1 MIKWE
6 TDEIQII
13 YFEDIKG
20 EVKILVKVIAIANQ
34 KGGVGKT
41 TTTVNLAACLAQKG
55 RKVLLI
61 DSDPQGNSTSGL
73 GFDKRDIKKCIYDTL
88 IDDVPMKELIIHSSY
103 DNLDVL
109 PATIQLAGA
118 EIELVSLMNRE
129 GRLKSSLERVKHDYD
144 YVLIDTPPTLGF
156 LTLNALVASDMV
168 LIPIQTQFFALMG
181 LSMILDLLEL
191 IKTDLGYD
199 IKKRYLLTIFDPRT
213 KMAKEIVAQVKE
225 SLGEDVFKTVI
236 PNNIR
241 LAEAPS
247 YGLPISIHAP
257 DSPGALAYSNLAKEV
272 MAL

>member
-1 MIKWE
+1 M
-6 TDEIQII
+6 QI
-13 YFEDIKG
+13 
-20 EVKILVKVIAIANQ
+20 IAIANQ
-34 KGGVGKT
+34 KGGCGKT
-41 TTTVNLAACLAQKG
+41 TTTVNLAAYLALNGK
-55 RKVLLI
+55 KTLLV
-61 DSDPQGNSTSGL
+61 DLDPQGSSTRHLGLNELDKTMYDVLMRGLDIRALIKNTMVSGL
-73 GFDKRDIKKCIYDTL
+73 DIAPTNNFLGKA
-88 IDDVPMKELIIHSSY
+88 ELELASKLTARES
-103 DNLDVL
+103 VL
-109 PATIQLAGA
+109 RPKL
-118 EIELVSLMNRE
+118 R
-129 GRLKSSLERVKHDYD
+129 SLEGYD

-199 IKKRYLLTIFDPRT
+199 IKKRYLLTLFDPRT

-247 YGLPISIHAP
+247 YGLPISLHAP
-257 DSPGALAYSNLAKEV
+257 ESPGALAYSNLANEV
-272 MAL
+272 IAL

>member
-1 MIKWE
+1 M
-6 TDEIQII
+6 QI
-13 YFEDIKG
+13 
-20 EVKILVKVIAIANQ
+20 IAIANQ
-34 KGGVGKT
+34 KGGCGKT
-41 TTTVNLAACLAQKG
+41 TTTVNLPPYLALNEK
-55 RKVLLI
+55 RTLLV
-61 DSDPQGNSTSGL
+61 DLDPQGSSTRHLGLNELDKTMYDVLMRGLDIRALIKNTMVSGL
-73 GFDKRDIKKCIYDTL
+73 DIAPTNNFLGKA
-88 IDDVPMKELIIHSSY
+88 ELELASKLTARES
-103 DNLDVL
+103 VL
-109 PATIQLAGA
+109 RPKL
-118 EIELVSLMNRE
+118 R
-129 GRLKSSLERVKHDYD
+129 SLEGYD

-199 IKKRYLLTIFDPRT
+199 IKKRYLLTLFDPRT
-213 KMAKEIVAQVKE
+213 KMAKEIVVQVKE

-247 YGLPISIHAP
+247 YGLPISLHAP

>member
-1 MIKWE
+1 M
-6 TDEIQII
+6 QI
-13 YFEDIKG
+13 
-20 EVKILVKVIAIANQ
+20 IAIANQ
-34 KGGVGKT
+34 KGGCGKT
-41 TTTVNLAACLAQKG
+41 TTTVNLAAYLALNEK
-55 RKVLLI
+55 RILLV
-61 DSDPQGNSTSGL
+61 DLDPQGSSTRHLGLNELDKTMYDVLMRGLDIRALIKNTMVSGL
-73 GFDKRDIKKCIYDTL
+73 DIAPTNNFLGKA
-88 IDDVPMKELIIHSSY
+88 ELELASKLTARES
-103 DNLDVL
+103 VL
-109 PATIQLAGA
+109 RPKL
-118 EIELVSLMNRE
+118 R
-129 GRLKSSLERVKHDYD
+129 SLEGYD

-199 IKKRYLLTIFDPRT
+199 IKKRYLLTLFDPRT

-247 YGLPISIHAP
+247 YGLPISLHAP
-257 DSPGALAYSNLAKEV
+257 ESPGALAYSNLANEV
-272 MAL
+272 IAL

>member
-1 MIKWE
+1 M
-6 TDEIQII
+6 QI
-13 YFEDIKG
+13 
-20 EVKILVKVIAIANQ
+20 IAIANQ
-34 KGGVGKT
+34 KGGCGKT
-41 TTTVNLAACLAQKG
+41 TTTVNLAAYLALNEK
-55 RKVLLI
+55 RTLLV
-61 DSDPQGNSTSGL
+61 DLDPQGSSTRHLGLNELDKTMYDVLMKGLDIRALIKNTMVSGL
-73 GFDKRDIKKCIYDTL
+73 DIAPTNNFLGKA
-88 IDDVPMKELIIHSSY
+88 ELELASKLTARES
-103 DNLDVL
+103 VL
-109 PATIQLAGA
+109 RPKL
-118 EIELVSLMNRE
+118 R
-129 GRLKSSLERVKHDYD
+129 SLEGYD

-191 IKTDLGYD
+191 IKTDLEYD
-199 IKKRYLLTIFDPRT
+199 IKKRYLLTLFDPRT

-247 YGLPISIHAP
+247 YGLPISLHAP

>member
-1 MIKWE
+1 M
-6 TDEIQII
+6 QI
-13 YFEDIKG
+13 
-20 EVKILVKVIAIANQ
+20 IAIANQ
-34 KGGVGKT
+34 KGGCGKT
-41 TTTVNLAACLAQKG
+41 TTTVNLAAYLALNGK
-55 RKVLLI
+55 RTLLV
-61 DSDPQGNSTSGL
+61 DLDPQGSSTRHLGLNELDKTMYDVLMRGLDIRALIKNTMVSGL
-73 GFDKRDIKKCIYDTL
+73 DIAPTNNFLGKA
-88 IDDVPMKELIIHSSY
+88 ELELASKLTARES
-103 DNLDVL
+103 VL
-109 PATIQLAGA
+109 RPKL
-118 EIELVSLMNRE
+118 R
-129 GRLKSSLERVKHDYD
+129 SLEGYD

-199 IKKRYLLTIFDPRT
+199 IKKRYLLTLFDPRT

>member
-1 MIKWE
+1 M
-6 TDEIQII
+6 QI
-13 YFEDIKG
+13 
-20 EVKILVKVIAIANQ
+20 IAIANQ
-34 KGGVGKT
+34 KGGCGKT
-41 TTTVNLAACLAQKG
+41 TTTVNLAAYLAFNGK
-55 RKVLLI
+55 RTLLV
-61 DSDPQGNSTSGL
+61 DLDPQGSSTRHLGLNELDKTMYDVLMRGLDIRALIKNTMVSGL
-73 GFDKRDIKKCIYDTL
+73 DIAPTNNFLGKA
-88 IDDVPMKELIIHSSY
+88 ELELASKLTARES
-103 DNLDVL
+103 VL
-109 PATIQLAGA
+109 RPKL
-118 EIELVSLMNRE
+118 R
-129 GRLKSSLERVKHDYD
+129 SLEYYD

-199 IKKRYLLTIFDPRT
+199 IKKRYLLTLFDPRT

-247 YGLPISIHAP
+247 YGLPISLHAP

>member
-1 MIKWE
+1 M
-6 TDEIQII
+6 QI
-13 YFEDIKG
+13 
-20 EVKILVKVIAIANQ
+20 IAIANQ
-34 KGGVGKT
+34 KGGCGKT
-41 TTTVNLAACLAQKG
+41 TTTVNLAAYLALNEK
-55 RKVLLI
+55 RTLLV
-61 DSDPQGNSTSGL
+61 DLDPQGSSTRHLGL
-73 GFDKRDIKKCIYDTL
+73 NELDKTMY
-88 IDDVPMKELIIHSSY
+88 
-103 DNLDVL
+103 DVL
-109 PATIQLAGA
+109 MRGLDIRALIKNTMVSDLDIAPTNNFLGKAELELASKLTA
-118 EIELVSLMNRE
+118 RE
-129 GRLKSSLERVKHDYD
+129 SVLRPKLRSLEGYD

-247 YGLPISIHAP
+247 YGLPISLHAP
-257 DSPGALAYSNLAKEV
+257 ESPGALAYSNLANEV
-272 MAL
+272 IAL

>member
-1 MIKWE
+1 M
-6 TDEIQII
+6 QI
-13 YFEDIKG
+13 
-20 EVKILVKVIAIANQ
+20 IAIANQ
-34 KGGVGKT
+34 KGGCGKT
-41 TTTVNLAACLAQKG
+41 TTTVNLAAYLALNGK
-55 RKVLLI
+55 KTLLV
-61 DSDPQGNSTSGL
+61 DLDPQGSSTRHLGLNELDKTMYDVLMRGLEIRALIKNTMVSGL
-73 GFDKRDIKKCIYDTL
+73 DIAPTNNFLGKA
-88 IDDVPMKELIIHSSY
+88 ELELASKLTARES
-103 DNLDVL
+103 VL
-109 PATIQLAGA
+109 RPKL
-118 EIELVSLMNRE
+118 R
-129 GRLKSSLERVKHDYD
+129 SLEGYD

-191 IKTDLGYD
+191 IKNDLGYD
-199 IKKRYLLTIFDPRT
+199 IQKKYLLTLFDPRT
-213 KMAKEIVAQVKE
+213 KMAKEIVAQVRE

-247 YGLPISIHAP
+247 YGLPISLHAP

>member
-1 MIKWE
+1 M
-6 TDEIQII
+6 QI
-13 YFEDIKG
+13 
-20 EVKILVKVIAIANQ
+20 IAIANQ
-34 KGGVGKT
+34 KGGCGKT
-41 TTTVNLAACLAQKG
+41 TTTVNLAAYLALNGK
-55 RKVLLI
+55 RTLLV
-61 DSDPQGNSTSGL
+61 DLDPQGSSTRHLGL
-73 GFDKRDIKKCIYDTL
+73 NELDKTMY
-88 IDDVPMKELIIHSSY
+88 
-103 DNLDVL
+103 DVL
-109 PATIQLAGA
+109 MRGLDIRALIKNTMVSDLDIAPTNNFLGKAELELASKLTA
-118 EIELVSLMNRE
+118 RE
-129 GRLKSSLERVKHDYD
+129 SVLRPKLRSLEGYD

-247 YGLPISIHAP
+247 YGLPISLHAP
-257 DSPGALAYSNLAKEV
+257 ESPGALAYSNLANEV
-272 MAL
+272 IAL

>member
-1 MIKWE
+1 M
-6 TDEIQII
+6 QI
-13 YFEDIKG
+13 
-20 EVKILVKVIAIANQ
+20 IAIANQ
-34 KGGVGKT
+34 KGGCGKT
-41 TTTVNLAACLAQKG
+41 TTTVNLAAYLALNGK
-55 RKVLLI
+55 RTLLV
-61 DSDPQGNSTSGL
+61 DLYPQGSSTRHLGLNELDKTMYDVLMKGLDIKALIKNTMVSGL
-73 GFDKRDIKKCIYDTL
+73 DIAPTNNFLGKA
-88 IDDVPMKELIIHSSY
+88 ELELASKLTARES
-103 DNLDVL
+103 VL
-109 PATIQLAGA
+109 RPKL
-118 EIELVSLMNRE
+118 R
-129 GRLKSSLERVKHDYD
+129 SLEGYD